1 MSTPPPSW
9 AARVRRPRGPT
20 AASHRTTGENVPA
33 KEAGILGLQR
43 SAGNHA
49 VSNALQRDNAPAAP
63 PAPAAADAAA
73 AIDAV
78 IKNPKA
84 DAGDVKAI
92 DKYIPSANAEQTG
105 ELIMIMVNHYWG
117 FFGPYDR
124 ATMKKLWENYGPAGL
139 KAEVTKNALWWE
151 KCVDLAPGLKD
162 LKVVTDA
169 KKEFKDEIHSQ
180 AEKNLTDNAT
190 YLKEQHDGMDTATGG
205 DPQSRAVAQKGI
217 DDKAMAM
224 TKMADE
230 LTRLQAQRRKML
242 GTVVGFKYVHN
253 LGSNT
258 QEVTF
263 NPAGPKPMRPD
274 DAKYP
279 SWEDINDLWMRAS
292 QEINDDA
299 GQFPWL
305 VGLLKDPSEGEQR
318 LKGVADQKH
327 PLFARAQIRMELR
340 KQLDKVKEAQ
350 DKLPRVDWFDLEPI
364 RDGLLAG
371 KKWGDPKGLGTF
383 ENWAARDAIG
393 ERARTEWWKALG
405 FELATQAAFVAVSL
419 ATAGAAPVIVGV
431 LGAAVAVGTPAAQS
445 MMASQKAEDLST
457 ISQGTVL
464 PGTDVVGEAQVA
476 AQRAE
481 ATAKAIESVL
491 NAVMA
496 GVPLA
501 KAMTVEYR
509 LLGLARAGAA
519 EQSNILTAAVKQF
532 GPLNTATKTGW
543 GFEQMLTKVGPDS
556 EAGKAIQKELLA
568 ILRKPVKELSAA
580 ELAAL
585 RGSAAEAG
593 VDNATRMGTLDS
605 ASAAARLTAA
615 GRATLEQWTQL
626 GSAEARGQW
635 LGRTVNGELKKN
647 GFEKELVI
655 AVENLGE
662 NTYGSFDRTTWTVT
676 FNKRYLTGNES
687 VEVAMKMVRTAT
699 HEARHAE
706 QYVLMVRR
714 TLAKNPA
721 ATMDEL
727 KVVTDRLRE
736 DVIEMAKKQGP
747 LVDSDPQAAIADKF
761 LTFFGTKEG
770 RAKYNHVLVMRDSA
784 LKRWMA
790 LEAELLEACDPVLL
804 APKRERDRIAA
815 QSAWAKRD
823 YRKWFQQYWDAPHEI
838 DARRVEN
845 LAGYS
850 LPEEEARRLAFDA
863 NWTRREALIK
873 VWEKRHAAAE
883 AALKK
888 AQDEGAPKHV
898 RDMRLIDVGEADGV
912 LTMLRREH
920 QVRP

>member
-1 MSTPPPSW
+1 MPSRR
-9 AARVRRPRGPT
+9 AAGG
-20 AASHRTTGENVPA
+20 AVPA
-33 KEAGILGLQR
+33 KEAGIIRLQQL
-43 SAGNHA
+43 AGNQA
-49 VSNALQRDNAPAAP
+49 VSGALQRDPVPAAP
-63 PAPAAADAAA
+63 AQPAAPVPADAAA

-92 DKYIPSANAEQTG
+92 DKYIPSANPEQTG
-105 ELIMIMVNHYWG
+105 ELIMILVNHYWG

-124 ATMKKLWENYGPAGL
+124 ATLKKLWENYGPGGL
-139 KAEVTKNALWWE
+139 KAEVTENELWWE

-169 KKEFKDEIHSQ
+169 KKDFKDEIHSQ
-180 AEKNLTDNAT
+180 AQKNLAENAT

-230 LTRLQAQRRKML
+230 LTKLQAQRRKML
-242 GTVVGFKYVHN
+242 ETVVGFKYVHN

-279 SWEDINDLWMRAS
+279 SWDDINDLWTKAS

-299 GQFPWL
+299 GRFPWL

-318 LKGVADQKH
+318 LKGVAEQKH

-340 KQLDKVKEAQ
+340 KQMDKVKEAQ
-350 DKLPRVDWFDLEPI
+350 DKLPTMDWFDLEPI
-364 RDGLLAG
+364 RDGLLGG

-383 ENWAARDAIG
+383 ENWAAKDAIG

-419 ATAGAAPVIVGV
+419 ASAGAAPLIVGV

-457 ISQGTVL
+457 VSQGTVL

-509 LLGLARAGAA
+509 LLGLAQASAA

-543 GFEQMLTKVGPDS
+543 GFEQMMSKVGTDS

-568 ILRKPVKELSAA
+568 ILRKPVKELTAA

-593 VDNATRMGTLDS
+593 VDNATRIGTLDS
-605 ASAAARLTAA
+605 AGAAARLTAA

-626 GSAEARGQW
+626 GSEDARGQW
-635 LGRTVNGELKKN
+635 LGRTVNGELKKG
-647 GFEKELVI
+647 GFEKELTI
-655 AVENLGE
+655 AVREMEE
-662 NTYGSFDRTTWTVT
+662 NTYGSFDRKNWTVT
-676 FNKRYLTGNES
+676 FNKRYLTGNEN
-687 VEVAMKMVRTAT
+687 VEVALKMVRTAT

-714 TLAKNPA
+714 TLAKNSA
-721 ATMDEL
+721 ATMEEL
-727 KVVTDRLRE
+727 KVVTDGLRE
-736 DVIEMAKKQGP
+736 DIIEMAKKQGP
-747 LVDSDPQAAIADKF
+747 LADGDPQAAIADKF
-761 LTFFGTKEG
+761 LVFFGTKEG
-770 RAKYNHVLVMRDSA
+770 RASYNHALVMRDAS
-784 LKRWMA
+784 LKRWKTFEREW
-790 LEAELLEACDPVLL
+790 LDACDPVLL
-804 APKRERDRIAA
+804 APKRERDRLAA
-815 QSAWAKRD
+815 QSAAAEKQ
-823 YRKWFQQYWDAPHEI
+823 YRKWFQQYWDAPHEV

-845 LAGYS
+845 LGGLSAS
-850 LPEEEARRLAFDA
+850 ESEAQRQAFDA
-863 NWTRREALIK
+863 NWARREKLIAA
-873 VWEKRHAAAE
+873 WEKKHAAAE

-888 AQDEGAPKHV
+888 AQDEGAPQHV
-898 RDMRLIDVGEADGV
+898 RDMRLIDVGEADGM

-920 QVRP
+920 QVKP